1 MKIQAKCVEKGNKD
15 LLKKMKT
22 IITRNEMFSVQSPQ
36 SHQYPSKKTTLHS
49 NFRKRE
55 LERITKENYQIL
67 RRLQSKKSNY
77 SAARWEQD
85 RVEHEYQMRKISD
98 FPLQKEHLA
107 LNKK

>member
-1 MKIQAKCVEKGNKD
+1 
-15 LLKKMKT
+15 
-22 IITRNEMFSVQSPQ
+22 MFSVQNPQ
-36 SHQYPSKKTTLHS
+36 THLYPSKKTTLHS

-77 SAARWEQD
+77 SAVRWEQD
-85 RVEHEYQMRKISD
+85 RVEHEYQMRKLSD

-107 LNKK
+107 FNKK